1 MMESDADRLDAI
13 LALGGTPVEPRDRP
27 EFWAIFE
34 RQYSSVSLGELDVES
49 RSPALT
55 CRSSDVD
62 GMTKD
67 EVLNVGGTEY
77 RMLRSEPDTPALG
90 WTVLV
95 LRS

>member
-1 MMESDADRLDAI
+1 METDADRLDAI
-13 LALGGTPVEPRDRP
+13 LALGGTRVLSTDRP
-27 EFWAIFE
+27 EFWAVFD
-34 RQYSSVSLGELDVES
+34 RQYSSVGAGDLDIES

-55 CRSSDVD
+55 SRSSDVD

-67 EVLNVGGTEY
+67 EVLTVQGADY
-77 RMLRSEPDTPALG
+77 RMLRAEPDTPAPG